1 MINPWLIVGLLVAWG
16 VSIAGVG
23 LTAFD
28 MGQDRAKASQAE
40 KQALVAEAVD
50 AALATTATAIAGIE
64 IKHQTIRQEI
74 QREIRMNT
82 VYADCRHSPG
92 GLRGVNDALAE
103 LENGIRT
110 PFEMC
115 RELGRIGVQANAEQ
129 GIVILPGSAQRLNK
143 SHGRSSGIG
152 KGVIVTY

>member
-50 AALATTATAIAGIE
+50 AALATAATAIAGIE

-74 QREIRMNT
+74 QREIRTNT

-92 GLRGVNDALAE
+92 GLRGVNDALAGAEGGSPGGGE
-103 LENGIRT
+103 LPAAGAPAGRLIRSDNS
-110 PFEMC
+110 
-115 RELGRIGVQANAEQ
+115 QAGGSRGDLPQVPRGGAQ
-129 GIVILPGSAQRLNK
+129 GK
-143 SHGRSSGIG
+143 
-152 KGVIVTY
+152 